1 METSSI
7 IIGLA
12 CLVLIILPILLL
24 NLSRKRKGQNIL
36 SKIQSQATQNNGK
49 ITDYEYWNNYAI
61 GIDSQAGVV
70 YYWSKLNKNE
80 PFQKIELSKV
90 ALCKVTSLR
99 DTDNTDSESLILEF
113 TLVDKTT
120 NRKIVFFNSDHDGL
134 TMHDEYQLA
143 EKWLKTV
150 EKCRETI
157 KSK

>member
-1 METSSI
+1 MEKSSI

-12 CLVLIILPILLL
+12 CLVLIILPIFLL
-24 NLSRKRKGQNIL
+24 NLSIKIKGQSIL

-61 GIDSQAGVV
+61 GIDSNAGVI
-70 YYWSKLNKNE
+70 YYWSKLNKKE
-80 PFQKIELSKV
+80 PFQKIELNKIAASKI
-90 ALCKVTSLR
+90 TSVR
-99 DTDNTDSESLILEF
+99 DADYSDSESLILEF
-113 TLVDKTT
+113 TFADKTT
-120 NRKIVFFNSDHDGL
+120 NRKIEFFNSDHDGL